1 MIEWSIRALA
11 VAETIGAIVIAAP
24 PGFLAEVEVVADRSS
39 TKPVEVVA
47 GGASRAE
54 SVMLALEAVAG
65 DLVAI
70 HDAARPLVTPELI
83 DRVVTRLAA
92 SDADGVIAAAPVT
105 DTLKRAGEGDAVTG
119 TLDRVDLW
127 GAQTP
132 QAFRVEALRMA
143 QASVQQEGNL
153 EAATDEAWLI
163 ERAGGAV
170 LLEAVAAS
178 NLKVTDASDLAA
190 AAALLSAA
198 GR

>member
-11 VAETIGAIVIAAP
+11 AAETIGAIVIAAP
-24 PGFLAEVEVVADRSS
+24 PGFLVEVEVVADRSS

-70 HDAARPLVTPELI
+70 LDAARPLVTPELI
-83 DRVVTRLAA
+83 DRVVARLAA

-105 DTLKRAGEGDAVTG
+105 DTLKRAGEGDAVTE
-119 TLDRVDLW
+119 TLDRAGLW

-132 QAFRVEALRMA
+132 QAFRVEALKTA
-143 QASVQQEGNL
+143 QASARQAGDL

-163 ERAGGAV
+163 ERAVGVV
-170 LLEAVAAS
+170 LLEAAGAP
-178 NLKVTDASDLAA
+178 NMKVTDARDLEL